1 MGLWEWDTFF
11 RERNFRR
18 NIEFWFL
25 CKILKLY
32 TAKTNTHRNKDN
44 EQLPFSNATCPCELV
59 LQHPIFGKQRS
70 CVCTATTLSH
80 RFKTSEKARRNT
92 CRFRDKK
99 RKQHEK
105 NIIHRVLN
113 RGRRTESRLLFG
125 SFCRSKKNVKTFPFR
140 ELPDKQEV
148 CPCRGSTLRV
158 LFSFRKVPRLANL
171 ESSHR
176 SHPFRKKPTKPQ
188 KTEKKGIK
196 SSKRRKERVK
206 KRKKGEKR

>member
-1 MGLWEWDTFF
+1 MTDCEREAMGLWEWDTFF

-80 RFKTSEKARRNT
+80 RFKTSEKAGRTTYRLSDE
-92 CRFRDKK
+92 R

-105 NIIHRVLN
+105 IFCRVLN
-113 RGRRTESRLLFG
+113 RPSESRGSQPSGLL
-125 SFCRSKKNVKTFPFR
+125 
-140 ELPDKQEV
+140 L
-148 CPCRGSTLRV
+148 V
-158 LFSFRKVPRLANL
+158 LFVEA
-171 ESSHR
+171 
-176 SHPFRKKPTKPQ
+176 
-188 KTEKKGIK
+188 
-196 SSKRRKERVK
+196 KRT
-206 KRKKGEKR
+206 

>member
-1 MGLWEWDTFF
+1 MQEMPRKIFF
-11 RERNFRR
+11 
-18 NIEFWFL
+18 
-25 CKILKLY
+25 
-32 TAKTNTHRNKDN
+32 
-44 EQLPFSNATCPCELV
+44 
-59 LQHPIFGKQRS
+59 
-70 CVCTATTLSH
+70 
-80 RFKTSEKARRNT
+80 
-92 CRFRDKK
+92 
-99 RKQHEK
+99 
-105 NIIHRVLN
+105 HRVLN

-176 SHPFRKKPTKPQ
+176 SHPFRQKPTKPQ

-206 KRKKGEKR
+206 KEEKRGKKCKKGLTKGEESGNIIKLRKGAGAREARETGSAREGARDCDFEWTKMSKRNLKKV